1 MASAKDLEREIEDL
15 TRGVTEGLGLE
26 LYDLVFRRSGPR
38 WKLQVFLHRPEGQVG
53 LADCE
58 QVSRQLSRELDLL
71 DPIPHAYDLEVSSP
85 GMDRALRKPRHWRLA
100 QGKRVR
106 LRYRDGEGRAVSTIV
121 EVVETLESGVRVSD
135 EDHNEKEIA
144 FESVLSAKLEPDW

>member
-1 MASAKDLEREIEDL
+1 MARAKDVEREIEEL
-15 TRGVTEGLGLE
+15 TRSVAEGLGLE
-26 LYDLVFRRSGPR
+26 LYDLVFRRNGPR
-38 WKLQVFLHRPEGQVG
+38 WKLQVFLHRTGGHIG

-71 DPIPHAYDLEVSSP
+71 DPIPHTYDLEVSSP

-100 QGKRVR
+100 RGQRVR
-106 LRYRDGEGRAVSTIV
+106 LRYRDEDGKVLSTIV
-121 EVVETLESGVRVSD
+121 EVLEASESGVRVSS
-135 EDHNEKEIA
+135 EDHHKKEIA